1 MADRYS
7 ERAPRWEDSER
18 RFRDRD
24 RESSYDRGF
33 LERFADEMRS
43 WFGNEEAQRRRMMDE
58 REDWRS
64 ERGSDWGWR
73 DRGRDWSR
81 EWPRAES
88 SRSSSEWM
96 RGPDERQWSRDWGW
110 IEGRGPSGSSYG
122 SSSYGSG
129 YGSGGYGSSGYGVSG
144 FGGYGAWG
152 RERDWGRPERESRDY
167 GARDFTSMGGPHSG
181 RGPRNY
187 QRSDE
192 RIREEVC
199 ELLTKHSYVDASDV
213 DIRVQNGQV
222 TLDGSV
228 SDRRAKRTA
237 EDLAESV
244 WGVTE
249 VQNRLRVVQSELG
262 ADQRIGQDQRE
273 GRHDQPGTGPQRGTW
288 AA

>member
-7 ERAPRWEDSER
+7 ERGGQRWDESER
-18 RFRDRD
+18 RFRD

-58 REDWRS
+58 REDWRG
-64 ERGSDWGWR
+64 ERGRSDWGGRDRWR
-73 DRGRDWSR
+73 DDWSR
-81 EWPRAES
+81 AEWPRSES

-110 IEGRGPSGSSYG
+110 IEGRGRDYG
-122 SSSYGSG
+122 TGA
-129 YGSGGYGSSGYGVSG
+129 YGSSGYGVGRS
-144 FGGYGAWG
+144 GGYGQWG
-152 RERDWGRPERESRDY
+152 RDRDWEHPARESRDY
-167 GARDFTSMGGPHSG
+167 GSRAWMTLGGPHSG

-192 RIREEVC
+192 RIREDLC
-199 ELLTKHSYVDASDV
+199 ERFTQHSYLDPSDI

-228 SDRRAKRTA
+228 SDRQAKRTA
-237 EDLAESV
+237 EDIAEGVS
-244 WGVTE
+244 GVTE
-249 VQNRLRVVQSELG
+249 VQNRLRIVQVELG
-262 ADQRIGQDQRE
+262 QDPRE
-273 GRHDQPGTGPQRGTW
+273 GQQDQPGTGPHRGTW